1 MLYNVVVLVSIAQQM
16 NQLYVYIYPFSFGFL
31 EGLTF
36 DQREVEGTARAKSER
51 GQSLVCLW
59 HKEVEMGGSD

>member
-1 MLYNVVVLVSIAQQM
+1 M